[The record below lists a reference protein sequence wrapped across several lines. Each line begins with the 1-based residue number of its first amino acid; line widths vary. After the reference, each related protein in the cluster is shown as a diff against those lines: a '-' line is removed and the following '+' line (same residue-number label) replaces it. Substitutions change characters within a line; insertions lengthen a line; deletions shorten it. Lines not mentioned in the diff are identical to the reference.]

1 MLRTDVV
8 FAFFHNKFRGSWV
21 YGPLAVS
28 GWRVA
33 FPLATLPCWALLAQL
48 SVWRDEAVDSSRRT
62 SSYGATIRHL
72 GVGVFVK
79 AAVIVALLAAP
90 LAYLT
95 HGPRVRALRTAMK
108 VAAAASGGD
117 GSL

>member
-1 MLRTDVV
+1 M
-8 FAFFHNKFRGSWV
+8 

-33 FPLATLPCWALLAQL
+33 FPLATLPCWALLAQM
-48 SVWRDEAVDSSRRT
+48 SVWRDEAMRSSRST
-62 SSYGATIRHL
+62 SGVGATIRHL
-72 GVGVFVK
+72 SVGVFVK

-95 HGPRVRALRTAMK
+95 HGSRLRALRTAMK
-108 VAAAASGGD
+108 VTAAASGGD
-117 GSL
+117 APQ